1 MKQRVELVIVD
12 PQVDFC
18 DLPGSKLPVTGA
30 DADCKRLAKI
40 IKKLGKNISMIH
52 TTLDSHQPVHVAHP
66 IMWVNKKGDHPAP
79 FTMIQPNGE
88 WMPYFPPYAKRLA
101 EYITTLYKNGRYP
114 LTIWNPH
121 CIIGTPGWCLHPAI
135 AEAVNWW
142 CETTMKPFSPLTKGS
157 SIFTEHYSAVQAD
170 VPDPKDPSTL
180 LNETF
185 IQALSQADVLLF
197 AGQALDFCVANT
209 MRDIANNFG
218 DDNIK
223 KMRLI
228 IDGTSRVNAPGVEH
242 LGDDFLKEMTGRGM
256 QVIKS
261 TDF

>member
-1 MKQRVELVIVD
+1 M
-12 PQVDFC
+12 
-18 DLPGSKLPVTGA
+18 
-30 DADCKRLAKI
+30 
-40 IKKLGKNISMIH
+40 
-52 TTLDSHQPVHVAHP
+52 HP
-66 IMWVNKKGDHPAP
+66 D
-79 FTMIQPNGE
+79 
-88 WMPYFPPYAKRLA
+88 
-101 EYITTLYKNGRYP
+101 
-114 LTIWNPH
+114 
-121 CIIGTPGWCLHPAI
+121 I
-135 AEAVNWW
+135 AEAINWW

-157 SIFTEHYSAVQAD
+157 NIFSEHYSAVQAD

-185 IQALSQADVLLF
+185 IQALAQADVLLF

-256 QVIKS
+256 QVIKT